1 MYTPPSLWF
10 FFKLLHDPLQSFS
23 FIAAL
28 LFYLTACGL
37 QYLWRWSVLH
47 QFTFHLCVDVAF
59 ILHRSNFFSDF
70 FSCITSAPIPFFHR
84 CAPVN
89 ISCYTKFAE
98 ALITF
103 VSDSS
108 ILHRLISGVMT
119 CKEIILGLCLLSLGN
134 FFLIL
139 SYFCSIEQL
148 LSPQYENNACSLL
161 TLTE

>member
-1 MYTPPSLWF
+1 MTHYS
-10 FFKLLHDPLQSFS
+10 H
-23 FIAAL
+23 
-28 LFYLTACGL
+28 
-37 QYLWRWSVLH
+37 
-47 QFTFHLCVDVAF
+47 FHLQQHFYFISQLVVYSIYEGGVYCINSPSICVLMWHLYYIGV
-59 ILHRSNFFSDF
+59 IFFLIF

-139 SYFCSIEQL
+139 SYFCSIEKL
-148 LSPQYENNACSLL
+148 LSPQYENDACSLL
-161 TLTE
+161 TLTEQETFKKCFLSSF